1 MSDITPA
8 GAAPRP
14 TPPRRRRSASCR
26 AQAGAPVGA
35 DAPRGRM
42 AGWGR
47 VPRLVFWRVVKM
59 VAVVLAIVVANFLL
73 IHAAPGDPAS
83 VMAGQ
88 SGAADAQFV
97 AQLRHQF
104 GLDQPLSTQLW
115 LYLRAVLGGDL
126 GMSHREGRPVAAL
139 IAERLPATLLLTG
152 TAFALALAAGI
163 TLGAAAAR
171 RVGRWSDSLITVVA
185 LGFYATPIFW
195 VGLMLVLVFSVWLD
209 WLPAFGMETVGAD
222 LHGWAAAAD
231 TARYLVLPALT
242 LGLFY
247 MGVYARITRSAMLE
261 VAGQDFV
268 RTARAKGVPEG
279 RILRRHVLR
288 NALLPVVTLAGIQAG
303 QLIGGSVLVETVFAW
318 PGIGRLAFDA
328 LLARDYQVLL
338 GVFLVTSILVV
349 LVNLATDLVYVLID
363 PRTRVA

>member
-1 MSDITPA
+1 MVRFLLA
-8 GAAPRP
+8 
-14 TPPRRRRSASCR
+14 
-26 AQAGAPVGA
+26 
-35 DAPRGRM
+35 
-42 AGWGR
+42 
-47 VPRLVFWRVVKM
+47 RLVKM
-59 VAVVLAIVVANFLL
+59 VAIVIAIVCVNFLL

-83 VMAGQ
+83 VLAGQ
-88 SGAADAQFV
+88 SGSADPEFV

-115 LYLRAVLGGDL
+115 LYVTSILRGDL
-126 GMSHREGRPVAAL
+126 GVSHVQQRTVLSL
-139 IAERLPATLLLTG
+139 ILERLPATLLLTG
-152 TAFALALAAGI
+152 TAFVFALLAGI
-163 TLGAAAAR
+163 ALGAAAAS
-171 RVGRWSDSLITVVA
+171 RVGTWADSAITVLA

-195 VGLMLVLVFSVWLD
+195 VGLMLVLVFSVALD
-209 WLPAFGMETVGAD
+209 WLPSFGMNTVGAG

-231 TARYLVLPALT
+231 TAKYLILPALT

-247 MGVYARITRSAMLE
+247 MAVYARLTRAAMLE
-261 VAGQDFV
+261 VAGEDFV

-279 RILRRHVLR
+279 RILRRHILR

-338 GVFLVTSILVV
+338 GVFLTTAILVV
-349 LVNLATDLVYVLID
+349 LFNLATDLIYLAID
-363 PRTRVA
+363 PRMQAP